1 MKLEKYTGVYRYDGE
16 VYTDMYPQ
24 IVDTAVFQ
32 RVQRMMDKN
41 KHESSSRNTDFLLK
55 GKLFCGRC
63 GMKINGDS
71 GTAKSCEMKFYY
83 TRSNKKRFRG
93 CSKTSLK
100 KEALEK
106 CVIDATLKLLNTPEK
121 ISRLADEVV
130 KLNEQISKEQSILN
144 LLISERAKIQKSLD
158 NVMIAIEEGI
168 ITSTTKARMTEL
180 ENSLADINMK
190 IAAEES
196 KLDRT
201 LKKED
206 VEKFIIEALASEPKA
221 MIELL
226 IDKIIL
232 YEDRI
237 EIFYIYGNN
246 TDPDEPNLE
255 VHRDFFLSSQ
265 KIKITQRGFEATFEL
280 KL

>member
-1 MKLEKYTGVYRYDGE
+1 
-16 VYTDMYPQ
+16 
-24 IVDTAVFQ
+24 
-32 RVQRMMDKN
+32 
-41 KHESSSRNTDFLLK
+41 
-55 GKLFCGRC
+55 
-63 GMKINGDS
+63 
-71 GTAKSCEMKFYY
+71 
-83 TRSNKKRFRG
+83 
-93 CSKTSLK
+93 
-100 KEALEK
+100 
-106 CVIDATLKLLNTPEK
+106 VIDATLKLLNTPEK
-121 ISRLADEVV
+121 ISRLTDEVV

-144 LLISERAKIQKSLD
+144 LLISERVKIQKSLD

-180 ENSLADINMK
+180 ENSLAEINMK

-221 MIELL
+221 MIELF

-255 VHRDFFLSSQ
+255 VHRDFFLSNR

>member
-1 MKLEKYTGVYRYDGE
+1 MIEKET
-16 VYTDMYPQ
+16 
-24 IVDTAVFQ
+24 
-32 RVQRMMDKN
+32 
-41 KHESSSRNTDFLLK
+41 
-55 GKLFCGRC
+55 
-63 GMKINGDS
+63 KI
-71 GTAKSCEMKFYY
+71 
-83 TRSNKKRFRG
+83 
-93 CSKTSLK
+93 
-100 KEALEK
+100 
-106 CVIDATLKLLNTPEK
+106 
-121 ISRLADEVV
+121 
-130 KLNEQISKEQSILN
+130 ISKEQSILN

-180 ENSLADINMK
+180 ENSLAEINMK

-226 IDKIIL
+226 IDKIII

-237 EIFYIYGNN
+237 EIFYVYGNN

-255 VHRDFFLSSQ
+255 VHRDFSLYSQ

-280 KL
+280 KI

>member
-1 MKLEKYTGVYRYDGE
+1 M
-16 VYTDMYPQ
+16 Q
-24 IVDTAVFQ
+24 
-32 RVQRMMDKN
+32 
-41 KHESSSRNTDFLLK
+41 
-55 GKLFCGRC
+55 
-63 GMKINGDS
+63 
-71 GTAKSCEMKFYY
+71 
-83 TRSNKKRFRG
+83 
-93 CSKTSLK
+93 
-100 KEALEK
+100 
-106 CVIDATLKLLNTPEK
+106 
-121 ISRLADEVV
+121 DE
-130 KLNEQISKEQSILN
+130 ISKEQSILN

-180 ENSLADINMK
+180 ENSLAEINMK

-237 EIFYIYGNN
+237 EIFIYGNN
-246 TDPDEPNLE
+246 IDPDESTLE
-255 VHRDFFLSSQ
+255 VHRDFCLYRR
-265 KIKITQRGFEATFEL
+265 KIKTTGRGFEATFEL

>member
-1 MKLEKYTGVYRYDGE
+1 M
-16 VYTDMYPQ
+16 Q
-24 IVDTAVFQ
+24 
-32 RVQRMMDKN
+32 
-41 KHESSSRNTDFLLK
+41 
-55 GKLFCGRC
+55 
-63 GMKINGDS
+63 
-71 GTAKSCEMKFYY
+71 
-83 TRSNKKRFRG
+83 
-93 CSKTSLK
+93 
-100 KEALEK
+100 
-106 CVIDATLKLLNTPEK
+106 
-121 ISRLADEVV
+121 DE
-130 KLNEQISKEQSILN
+130 ISKEQSILN

-180 ENSLADINMK
+180 ENSLAEINMK

-201 LKKED
+201 LKRED
-206 VEKFIIEALASEPKA
+206 VEKYIMEALASEPKA

-246 TDPDEPNLE
+246 TDPDEPTQE
-255 VHRDFFLSSQ
+255 VHRDFCLYRR
-265 KIKITQRGFEATFEL
+265 KIKTTGRGFEATFEL